1 MAMYGSNLWCYV
13 IFVFRANFSK
23 AIIFSF
29 VEDIHLPENY
39 KLKVVEEIYQ
49 EQCVY
54 ENQYTQGIRKENG
67 IHFEQQIIIL
77 QTFFF
82 FIWFF
87 FFGGGGGLLLAD
99 FVLDVLLL
107 VVCVSMYLLGCPRC
121 KPGDQPI

>member
-82 FIWFF
+82 FICFC
-87 FFGGGGGLLLAD
+87 FFGGRGSSLGRFCSRRTPIGSL
-99 FVLDVLLL
+99 
-107 VVCVSMYLLGCPRC
+107 CVYASFRLSTL
-121 KPGDQPI
+121 